1 LFALALLA
9 KGLGHGLFLEA
20 GVLLVSIQLI
30 LMAKKNA
37 ETESRLEK
45 RFTRID
51 GLLRALRDRQDLKK
65 KT

>member
-1 LFALALLA
+1 LFVLALLA
-9 KGLGHGLFLEA
+9 KGLSHGLFLEA

-37 ETESRLEK
+37 ETESRLKK

-51 GLLRALRDRQDLKK
+51 GLLQARRDGQDLKK
-65 KT
+65 ET